1 MKGKLK
7 DLTFGAHGEQHI
19 TITVTRD
26 FREDFD
32 LLKDKDVN
40 VEIKKW
46 REPRSKD
53 ANAYFH
59 VLVNKIAEAQ
69 SLGDDEVKCSL
80 VVEYGALARDDSGN
94 VLGAM
99 LPVNADIAQ
108 FYPYARR
115 YKTMTLEGREY
126 NCYLFYKRTRT
137 LNSKEMSRLIDGAI
151 YEAKNLGID
160 TDTPEQI
167 ARYKENWFFET
178 VDNTK
183 ED

>member
-1 MKGKLK
+1 MRGKLK

-26 FREDFD
+26 FRENFD
-32 LLKDKDVN
+32 QLKDCDVN

-69 SLGDDEVKCSL
+69 SLGDDEVKRRL
-80 VVEYGALARDDSGN
+80 VVEYGALAKDEDGN
-94 VLGAM
+94 TLGAM
-99 LPVNADIAQ
+99 LPVSADIDE
-108 FYPYARR
+108 FYPYTRLF
-115 YKTMTLEGREY
+115 KSMTLDGKEY
-126 NCYLFYKRTRT
+126 HCYLFYKRTHT
-137 LNSKEMSRLIDGAI
+137 LDSKEMARLIDGAI
-151 YEAKNLGID
+151 YVAQGLGID

-167 ARYKENWFFET
+167 ARYKEGWQP
-178 VDNTK
+178 
-183 ED
+183 